1 MSVTDWYFLALLLGI
16 SDSDFE
22 RIQQDEKMGKDR
34 QKAIIKQ
41 WLQSGTASWAILVS
55 ALRDEVVSQTAI
67 ANNIAD
73 NHPSSE

>member
-16 SDSDFE
+16 SEADFE

-41 WLQSGTASWAILVS
+41 WLQFGNASWAMLVS
-55 ALRDEVVSQTAI
+55 ALRDKVVLQVAI
-67 ANNIAD
+67 AKNIAD
-73 NHPSSE
+73 SHPSSE